1 VVVGVFTRID
11 TTESRIA
18 GNHILPVDTRIRPKA
33 DNYRAALEDG
43 DAEVGDIPDSLR
55 RRHFGTQ
62 AGVALS
68 ATQFLRPVGLLLYLT
83 ALSATPS

>member
-1 VVVGVFTRID
+1 MND
-11 TTESRIA
+11 WKANA
-18 GNHILPVDTRIRPKA
+18 GEDCEGTANCCIRPKA

-43 DAEVGDIPDSLR
+43 DAEFGDIPDSLR

-62 AGVALS
+62 DGVALS
-68 ATQFLRPVGLLLYLT
+68 AVRVLRPVGLLLYLT